1 MSRDSAAMVR
11 FLLRFARDVRGTGA
25 ERWAVTAG
33 VVGLLCVV
41 CTHLLDAGL
50 RNGTVPTILVQRGP
64 APAAV
69 LAGMPTPS
77 QTSVKQS
84 VAGVDYTA
92 TASIPSIAAGTRLD
106 PCTGQPKP

>member
-1 MSRDSAAMVR
+1 MAH
-11 FLLRFARDVRGTGA
+11 LLRQFARDVRGTGA

-33 VVGLLCVV
+33 IVGLLCVL

-50 RNGTVPTILVQRGP
+50 RSGAVPTILVQRSPSP
-64 APAAV
+64 AMV

-84 VAGVDYTA
+84 TAGVDYTA
-92 TASIPSIAAGTRLD
+92 TASIPSIAAGTHLD
-106 PCTGQPKP
+106 PCTGQPRP

>member
-1 MSRDSAAMVR
+1 MVG
-11 FLLRFARDVRGTGA
+11 FLLRFSRDIRGTGA
-25 ERWAVTAG
+25 ERWAVMAG
-33 VVGLLCVV
+33 VIGLVCVLA
-41 CTHLLDAGL
+41 THLLDAGL

-64 APAAV
+64 SPATV

-84 VAGVDYTA
+84 MAGVDYTA